1 MYSPHEVLLV
11 ADAMIGQDAVTMA
24 EQFDRRVGLTGVIL
38 TKVEGDARGG
48 AVLSIKAVTGKPIKF
63 LGSGEKPYALEPFHP
78 DRMASRI
85 LGMGDAVSLIEK
97 APGGVD
103 RDPAQAMGREPRAD
117 TPTLQDSL

>member
-1 MYSPHEVLLV
+1 

-63 LGSGEKPYALEPFHP
+63 LGSGEKLDALEPFHP

-85 LGMGDAVSLIEK
+85 LGMGDALSLIEK
-97 APGGVD
+97 AQVVME
-103 RDPAQAMGREPRAD
+103 RDQAEAMARELRE
-117 TPTLQDSL
+117 

>member
-63 LGSGEKPYALEPFHP
+63 LGSGEKPSALEPFPP
-78 DRMASRI
+78 DPVASRL
-85 LGMGDAVSLIEK
+85 LGMGDALSLIEK
-97 APGGVD
+97 AQEVIGPG
-103 RDPAQAMGREPRAD
+103 
-117 TPTLQDSL
+117 